1 MNEFT
6 LLGVL
11 NSIGP
16 LEETSSGIKLTNFVI
31 TVQRPFKSGQ
41 SMEEFKITAFK
52 ELAED
57 ITSAGIIGTSVLVRG
72 RLQSNNYRKD
82 DKVYYSPE
90 LLAEK
95 ILYVCR

>member
-6 LLGVL
+6 ILGVL
-11 NSIGP
+11 ESVGP
-16 LEETSSGIKLTNFVI
+16 LEETSSGIKVVNFVI
-31 TVQRPFKSGQ
+31 TVTRPFKSNQ
-41 SMEEFKITAFK
+41 SADEFKVTAFK

-57 ITSAGIIGTSVLVRG
+57 ITSSAIIGTSVLVRG
-72 RLQSNNYRKD
+72 RLQSNNYRRD

-95 ILYVCR
+95 VMYVVK

>member
-6 LLGVL
+6 VLGVL
-11 NSIGP
+11 ESIGP
-16 LEETSSGIKLTNFVI
+16 LEETSSGIKVVNFVI
-31 TVQRPFKSGQ
+31 TASRPFKSNQ
-41 SMEEFKITAFK
+41 SADEFKVAAFK

-57 ITSAGIIGTSVLVRG
+57 IVASGIIGTSVLVRG

-95 ILYVCR
+95 VLYIAR

>member
-1 MNEFT
+1 MNDFT
-6 LLGVL
+6 ILGVL
-11 NSIGP
+11 ESVGP
-16 LEETSSGIKLTNFVI
+16 LEETSSGIKVVNFVI
-31 TVQRPFKSGQ
+31 TVTRPFKSSQ
-41 SMEEFKITAFK
+41 SADEFKVTAFK

-57 ITSAGIIGTSVLVRG
+57 ITSSAIIGTSVLVRG

-95 ILYVCR
+95 VLYVLR

>member
-6 LLGVL
+6 VLGVL
-11 NSIGP
+11 TSIGP
-16 LEETSSGIKLTNFVI
+16 LEETSSGIKIVNFVI
-31 TVQRPFKSGQ
+31 TVSRPFKSNQ
-41 SMEEFKITAFK
+41 SADEFKVTAFK

-57 ITSAGIIGTSVLVRG
+57 ITSSAIIGTSVLVRG

-95 ILYVCR
+95 VLYVLR

>member
-6 LLGVL
+6 VLGVL
-11 NSIGP
+11 ESIGP
-16 LEETSSGIKLTNFVI
+16 LEETSSGIKVVNFVI
-31 TVQRPFKSGQ
+31 TVSRPIKSNQ
-41 SMEEFKITAFK
+41 SADEFKVTAFK

-57 ITSAGIIGTSVLVRG
+57 ITSSAIIGTSVLVRG

-95 ILYVCR
+95 VLYVLR

>member
-6 LLGVL
+6 ILGVL
-11 NSIGP
+11 ESVGP
-16 LEETSSGIKLTNFVI
+16 LEETSSGIKVVNFVI
-31 TVQRPFKSGQ
+31 TVTRPFKSNQ
-41 SMEEFKITAFK
+41 STDEFKVTAFK

-57 ITSAGIIGTSVLVRG
+57 ITSSAIIGTSVLVRG

-95 ILYVCR
+95 VLYVLR

>member
-6 LLGVL
+6 ILGVL
-11 NSIGP
+11 ESIGP
-16 LEETSSGIKLTNFVI
+16 LEETSSGIKVVNFVI
-31 TVQRPFKSGQ
+31 TVTRPFKSNQ
-41 SMEEFKITAFK
+41 SADEFKVTAFK

-57 ITSAGIIGTSVLVRG
+57 ITSSAIIGTSVLVRG

-95 ILYVCR
+95 VLYVLR

>member
-6 LLGVL
+6 VLGVL
-11 NSIGP
+11 ESIGP
-16 LEETSSGIKLTNFVI
+16 LEETSSGIKVVNFV
-31 TVQRPFKSGQ
+31 VSVAKSSKSNQ
-41 SMEEFKITAFK
+41 PADEFRFTAFK

-95 ILYVCR
+95 IMYVVR

>member
-6 LLGVL
+6 VLGVL
-11 NSIGP
+11 KSIGP
-16 LEETSSGIKLTNFVI
+16 LEETSSGIKVVNFVI
-31 TVQRPFKSGQ
+31 TVTRPFKSNQ
-41 SMEEFKITAFK
+41 SADEFKMTAFK
-52 ELAED
+52 DVAED
-57 ITSAGIIGTSVLVRG
+57 FVSTSIIGTSVLIKG

-95 ILYVCR
+95 VLYVLR

>member
-6 LLGVL
+6 VLGVL

-16 LEETSSGIKLTNFVI
+16 LEETSSGIKVANFVI
-31 TVQRPFKSGQ
+31 TVSRPFKSNQ
-41 SMEEFKITAFK
+41 SADEFKITAFK

-57 ITSAGIIGTSVLVRG
+57 IVASGIIGTSVLVRG
-72 RLQSNNYRKD
+72 RIQSNNYRKD
-82 DKVYYSPE
+82 DKVYYSADM
-90 LLAEK
+90 LADK

>member
-6 LLGVL
+6 ILGVL
-11 NSIGP
+11 ESVGP
-16 LEETSSGIKLTNFVI
+16 LEETSSGIKVMNFVI
-31 TVQRPFKSGQ
+31 TVTRPFKSNQ
-41 SMEEFKITAFK
+41 SADEFKITAFK

-57 ITSAGIIGTSVLVRG
+57 IAASGIIGTSVLVRG

-82 DKVYYSPE
+82 DKVYYSADM
-90 LLAEK
+90 LADK

>member
-6 LLGVL
+6 VLGVL
-11 NSIGP
+11 DSIGP
-16 LEETSSGIKLTNFVI
+16 LEETSSGIKVVNFVI
-31 TVQRPFKSGQ
+31 TVSRPFKSNQ
-41 SMEEFKITAFK
+41 SADEFKVTAFK

-57 ITSAGIIGTSVLVRG
+57 ITSSAIIGTSVLVRG

-95 ILYVCR
+95 VLYVLR

>member
-6 LLGVL
+6 VLGVL

-16 LEETSSGIKLTNFVI
+16 IEETSSGIKVVNFVI
-31 TVQRPFKSGQ
+31 TANRPFKSSQ
-41 SMEEFKITAFK
+41 SADEFKVTAFK

-57 ITSAGIIGTSVLVRG
+57 ITASAIIGTSVLVKG
-72 RLQSNNYRKD
+72 RLQSNNYRRD

-95 ILYVCR
+95 VLYVLR

>member
-6 LLGVL
+6 LIGTLL
-11 NSIGP
+11 NVGP
-16 LEETSSGIKLTNFVI
+16 LEETSSGIKVVNFFVKAD
-31 TVQRPFKSGQ
+31 RPFKSNQ
-41 SMEEFKITAFK
+41 SADEFRVTAFK

-57 ITSAGIIGTSVLVRG
+57 ITSSAIIGTSVLVRG
-72 RLQSNNYRKD
+72 RLQSNNYRRD

-95 ILYVCR
+95 VLYVLR

>member
-6 LLGVL
+6 ILGVL
-11 NSIGP
+11 ESVGP
-16 LEETSSGIKLTNFVI
+16 LEKTSSGIKVVNFVI
-31 TVQRPFKSGQ
+31 TVARPFKSNQ
-41 SMEEFKITAFK
+41 SADEFKVTAFK

-57 ITSAGIIGTSVLVRG
+57 ITSSAIIGTSVLVRG

-95 ILYVCR
+95 VLYVLR

>member
-6 LLGVL
+6 VLGVL
-11 NSIGP
+11 ESIGP
-16 LEETSSGIKLTNFVI
+16 LEETSSGIKVVNFVI
-31 TVQRPFKSGQ
+31 TANRPFKSSQ
-41 SMEEFKITAFK
+41 SADEFKVTAFK

-57 ITSAGIIGTSVLVRG
+57 IATSRAVGSTVLIKG

-82 DKVYYSPE
+82 DKIYYSPE

-95 ILYVCR
+95 VLYIVR

>member
-6 LLGVL
+6 VLGVL
-11 NSIGP
+11 ENIGP
-16 LEETSSGIKLTNFVI
+16 LEETSSGIKVVNFVI
-31 TVQRPFKSGQ
+31 TVTRPFKSAQ
-41 SMEEFKITAFK
+41 STDEFKVTAFK

-57 ITSAGIIGTSVLVRG
+57 ITSSAIIGTSVLVRG

-82 DKVYYSPE
+82 DRVYYSPE

-95 ILYVCR
+95 VLYVLR

>member
-6 LLGVL
+6 VLGVL
-11 NSIGP
+11 TSIGP
-16 LEETSSGIKLTNFVI
+16 LEETSSGIKVVNFVI
-31 TVQRPFKSGQ
+31 SAERPFKSNQ
-41 SMEEFKITAFK
+41 SADDFKVTAFK

-57 ITSAGIIGTSVLVRG
+57 ITSSAIIGTSVLVRG

-95 ILYVCR
+95 VFYVAR

>member
-6 LLGVL
+6 VLGVL
-11 NSIGP
+11 ESIGP
-16 LEETSSGIKLTNFVI
+16 LEETSSGIKVVNFVI
-31 TVQRPFKSGQ
+31 TVTRPFKSSQ
-41 SMEEFKITAFK
+41 SADEFKVTAFK

-57 ITSAGIIGTSVLVRG
+57 IVASGIIGTSVLVRG

-90 LLAEK
+90 LLADK
-95 ILYVCR
+95 VLYIKR

>member
-1 MNEFT
+1 MNELT
-6 LLGVL
+6 VLGVL
-11 NSIGP
+11 ESVGP
-16 LEETSSGIKLTNFVI
+16 LEETSSGIKVVNFII
-31 TVQRPFKSGQ
+31 TVTRPFKSNQ
-41 SMEEFKITAFK
+41 SADEFRVTAFK

-57 ITSAGIIGTSVLVRG
+57 ITSSAIIGTSVLVRG

-95 ILYVCR
+95 VLYVLR

>member
-6 LLGVL
+6 VLGVL
-11 NSIGP
+11 ESVGP
-16 LEETSSGIKLTNFVI
+16 LEETSSGIKVVNVVI
-31 TVQRPFKSGQ
+31 TANRPFKSNQ
-41 SMEEFKITAFK
+41 PADEFKVTAFK

-57 ITSAGIIGTSVLVRG
+57 IAASGIIGTSVLVRG

-82 DKVYYSPE
+82 DKVYYSADM
-90 LLAEK
+90 LADK

>member
-1 MNEFT
+1 MNDFT
-6 LLGVL
+6 ILGVL
-11 NSIGP
+11 ESVGP
-16 LEETSSGIKLTNFVI
+16 LEETSSGIKVVNFVI
-31 TVQRPFKSGQ
+31 TVTKPFKSNQ
-41 SMEEFKITAFK
+41 SADEFKVTAFK

-57 ITSAGIIGTSVLVRG
+57 ITSSAIIGTSVLVRG

-95 ILYVCR
+95 VLYVLR

>member
-6 LLGVL
+6 VLGVL
-11 NSIGP
+11 ESIGP
-16 LEETSSGIKLTNFVI
+16 LEETSSGIKVVNFVI
-31 TVQRPFKSGQ
+31 TVSRPFKSSQ
-41 SMEEFKITAFK
+41 SADEFKVTAFK

-57 ITSAGIIGTSVLVRG
+57 ITSSAIIGTSVLVRG

-95 ILYVCR
+95 VLYVLR

>member
-6 LLGVL
+6 VLGVL

-16 LEETSSGIKLTNFVI
+16 LEETSSGIKVVNIVI
-31 TVQRPFKSGQ
+31 TANRPFKSNQ
-41 SMEEFKITAFK
+41 SADEFKVTAFK

>member
-1 MNEFT
+1 MYK
-6 LLGVL
+6 G
-11 NSIGP
+11 SIVP
-16 LEETSSGIKLTNFVI
+16 
-31 TVQRPFKSGQ
+31 
-41 SMEEFKITAFK
+41 AFK

-57 ITSAGIIGTSVLVRG
+57 ITSSAIIGTSVLVRG